1 MQCKINNSV
10 QLKDFQSII
19 PTLQTLRTLQVP
31 IFLQGRLY
39 FLKK

>member
-1 MQCKINNSV
+1 MQCKTNNSV
-10 QLKDFQSII
+10 QLKDFQPIT

-31 IFLQGRLY
+31 IFLQGRLF